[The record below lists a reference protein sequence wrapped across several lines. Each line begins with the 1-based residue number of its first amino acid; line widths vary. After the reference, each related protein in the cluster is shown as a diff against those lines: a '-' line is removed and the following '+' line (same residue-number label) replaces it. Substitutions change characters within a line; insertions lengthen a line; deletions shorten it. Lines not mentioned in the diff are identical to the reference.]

1 MSQCVQEMEAI
12 DIAANNDGSDSS
24 VSSLSDISSNSKR
37 PKFIGKHN
45 SNICLS
51 CCRLKANSSQRYDS
65 DRNIHRPI
73 NTNSSPYNSTFI
85 SSDSV
90 LAEDSN
96 LPYRITTNILRHV
109 HRIANPVWSKQSKMA
124 LLELK
129 QKHPASFQ
137 DICLYSEVCK
147 AQSSNTYRL
156 NSRRFLQELFFD
168 LDFSCFFTEAGEIAE
183 RKAMA
188 HAATTTGIVD
198 CDVVDG
204 ASCSSNNS
212 GNNYINNSSG
222 GSSNSSSSSS
232 ITSEQISIYT
242 LKTQLKSPLPSVTEA
257 SVEDL
262 LQQAKASNSN
272 HLVDCIETNDD
283 GTKKPS
289 NHNLRYSGTGRP
301 RFNTLELDLSCT
313 KNKFPI
319 TDRRKMDFSPTFTSN
334 GIFDQCVVKKLSTSM
349 STPAGSLFCE
359 KRISASKSEA
369 AFDKPNVEIKNPI
382 SYTDLMKMKREQCP
396 PCKSDE

>member
-1 MSQCVQEMEAI
+1 MSQCVQEMDAI
-12 DIAANNDGSDSS
+12 DVSVNDGSDSS

-37 PKFIGKHN
+37 SKFVGKHN

-51 CCRLKANSSQRYDS
+51 CCRLKANNSQRYDS
-65 DRNIHRPI
+65 DRNIHRQI
-73 NTNSSPYNSTFI
+73 NNTNNSPYSSTFI

-90 LAEDSN
+90 LAEDN
-96 LPYRITTNILRHV
+96 MPYRITTNILRHV
-109 HRIANPVWSKQSKMA
+109 HRIANPVWSKQSKLA

-168 LDFSCFFTEAGEIAE
+168 LDFSSFFTEASEIAE
-183 RKAMA
+183 RKAFVNGTTS
-188 HAATTTGIVD
+188 ATMSD

-204 ASCSSNNS
+204 ASCSNSNISNNHNS
-212 GNNYINNSSG
+212 NSSG
-222 GSSNSSSSSS
+222 SSSSS
-232 ITSEQISIYT
+232 ITSEQIYT
-242 LKTQLKSPLPSVTEA
+242 LKTQLKSPPLPSVTEA
-257 SVEDL
+257 SIEDL
-262 LQQAKASNSN
+262 IQQSKASNSN
-272 HLVDCIETNDD
+272 HFTDCTETNDD

-319 TDRRKMDFSPTFTSN
+319 TDRRKKDYSPTFTSN
-334 GIFDQCVVKKLSTSM
+334 GIFDQCSVKKLSTSM

-369 AFDKPNVEIKNPI
+369 AFDKPNVELKNPI
-382 SYTDLMKMKREQCP
+382 SYTELMKMKREQCP
-396 PCKSDE
+396 PSCKSDD

>member
-1 MSQCVQEMEAI
+1 MEAI
-12 DIAANNDGSDSS
+12 DISLNDGSDSS

-37 PKFIGKHN
+37 PKFVGKHN

-51 CCRLKANSSQRYDS
+51 CCRSKTNTSQRYDS
-65 DRNIHRPI
+65 DRNIHRQI
-73 NTNSSPYNSTFI
+73 NTNNSPYNSTFI

-90 LAEDSN
+90 LAEDN
-96 LPYRITTNILRHV
+96 MPYRITTNILRHV

-129 QKHPASFQ
+129 QKHPQSFQ

-168 LDFSCFFTEAGEIAE
+168 IDFGSFFTEASEIAE
-183 RKAMA
+183 RKANA
-188 HAATTTGIVD
+188 NATTSGIS

-204 ASCSSNNS
+204 ASSSN
-212 GNNYINNSSG
+212 
-222 GSSNSSSSSS
+222 SNISSSSSNS
-232 ITSEQISIYT
+232 ITSEQIYT
-242 LKTQLKSPLPSVTEA
+242 LKTQLKSPPQLPSVTEA
-257 SVEDL
+257 SIEDL
-262 LQQAKASNSN
+262 IQQSKACNSN
-272 HLVDCIETNDD
+272 HIANRSKTNSD
-283 GTKKPS
+283 GNKEPS
-289 NHNLRYSGTGRP
+289 TYSSRYSGTGRP

-319 TDRRKMDFSPTFTSN
+319 TDRRKKDYSPTFSSN
-334 GIFDQCVVKKLSTSM
+334 GIFDQCSVKKLSTSM

-359 KRISASKSEA
+359 KRINASKSEA
-369 AFDKPNVEIKNPI
+369 AFDKPNVELKNPI
-382 SYTDLMKMKREQCP
+382 SYTELMKMKREQCP
-396 PCKSDE
+396 PFKSDE

>member
-1 MSQCVQEMEAI
+1 MSM
-12 DIAANNDGSDSS
+12 NDGSESS
-24 VSSLSDISSNSKR
+24 VSSLSDISNNSKR
-37 PKFIGKHN
+37 SKFVSKHN

-51 CCRLKANSSQRYDS
+51 CCRLKSNSSQRYDS
-65 DRNIHRPI
+65 DRNIHRQI
-73 NTNSSPYNSTFI
+73 STNSSSPYNSTFI

-90 LAEDSN
+90 LAEDN
-96 LPYRITTNILRHV
+96 MPYRITTNILRHV
-109 HRIANPVWSKQSKMA
+109 YRIANPVWSKQSKVA

-168 LDFSCFFTEAGEIAE
+168 LDFSAFFTEAIEIAE
-183 RKAMA
+183 KKAIFA
-188 HAATTTGIVD
+188 ISATTISN

-204 ASCSSNNS
+204 ASCSNSNISNNNNNNNNS
-212 GNNYINNSSG
+212 G
-222 GSSNSSSSSS
+222 SSSSTNNSNSNSS
-232 ITSEQISIYT
+232 ITSEQIYT
-242 LKTQLKSPLPSVTEA
+242 LKTQLKSPPQLPSVTEA
-257 SVEDL
+257 SIEDL
-262 LQQAKASNSN
+262 IQQGKASNSN
-272 HLVDCIETNDD
+272 HFVDSIETNDD
-283 GTKKPS
+283 GTKRPS

-319 TDRRKMDFSPTFTSN
+319 TDRRKKDFSPTFTSN
-334 GIFDQCVVKKLSTSM
+334 GIFDQCSVKKLSTSM

-369 AFDKPNVEIKNPI
+369 AFDKPNVELKNPI
-382 SYTDLMKMKREQCP
+382 SYTELMKMKREQCP
-396 PCKSDE
+396 LPLQKSDN